1 LPWRPG
7 RKKRGAD
14 CCCARE
20 KEQWASSSW
29 RGELVA
35 MGEKSS
41 SAVDGHGGI
50 CALGKK
56 TPRKK
61 RLGEERKGVAAEK
74 E

>member
-7 RKKRGAD
+7 RKRRGAD

-20 KEQWASSSW
+20 KEQWASSSR
-29 RGELVA
+29 RGELA
-35 MGEKSS
+35 TMGKSS
-41 SAVDGHGGI
+41 SAVDGQGGI

-56 TPRKK
+56 TPRKR
-61 RLGEERKGVAAEK
+61 RLGEERKGVAAKK